1 MAVGGGLRA
10 LGSGAGGAGECGGR
24 GKAGLDEGGA
34 SGSWDTAAFLV
45 LVKQLLQSL
54 HVEHVRVV
62 NLFLGGPETLGHR
75 DGAAH

>member
-1 MAVGGGLRA
+1 MVGLVSVGGGVRP
-10 LGSGAGGAGECGGR
+10 
-24 GKAGLDEGGA
+24 GLDEGGA

-45 LVKQLLQSL
+45 LIKQLLQSL